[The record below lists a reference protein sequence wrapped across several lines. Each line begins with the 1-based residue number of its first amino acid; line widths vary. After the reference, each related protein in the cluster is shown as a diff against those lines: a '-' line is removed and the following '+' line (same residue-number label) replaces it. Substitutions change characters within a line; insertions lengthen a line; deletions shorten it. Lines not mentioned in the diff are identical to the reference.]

1 MNNISALDVQ
11 RNLRRATF
19 YPAGSTS
26 LPTGVLYSTFVVV
39 WDKESEPGFWVADS
53 SLGTE
58 AEIVAEMERRLDV
71 AHRPHASVY
80 PLRKWEQV
88 ERALQRAAALMR
100 AHRDPDLV
108 QRYLDAMVPRG
119 KA

>member
-1 MNNISALDVQ
+1 MNNISNLDVQ

-26 LPTGVLYSTFVVV
+26 LPTGVMYSTFVVF
-39 WDKESEPGFWVADS
+39 WDKDSEPGFWVADS

-58 AEIVAEMERRLDV
+58 AEIVAEMERRLHV
-71 AHRPHASVY
+71 GVIPGRAVY
-80 PLRKWEQV
+80 PLRKWEQL

>member
-1 MNNISALDVQ
+1 MNNISTLDVQ

-26 LPTGVLYSTFVVV
+26 LPTGVLYSTFVVI
-39 WDKESEPGFWVADS
+39 WDKDSDPGFWVADS
-53 SLGTE
+53 TLGTE
-58 AEIVAEMERRLDV
+58 AEIVAEMERRLDAKNV
-71 AHRPHASVY
+71 PGRAVY
-80 PLRKWEQV
+80 PLRKWEQI

-108 QRYLDAMVPRG
+108 QQYLDAMVPRG